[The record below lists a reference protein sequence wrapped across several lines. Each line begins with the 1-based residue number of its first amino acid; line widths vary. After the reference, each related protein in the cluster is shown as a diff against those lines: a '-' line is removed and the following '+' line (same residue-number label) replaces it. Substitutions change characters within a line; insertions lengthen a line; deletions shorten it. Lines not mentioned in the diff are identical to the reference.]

1 MVILVNTR
9 TNQMKKIIPDQLYS
23 PKFVHK
29 ANGYRVAETKNGEH
43 KQYFFGKLEQ
53 AQAKYQE
60 LTA

>member
-1 MVILVNTR
+1 
-9 TNQMKKIIPDQLYS
+9 MKQIPNKLYS

-53 AQAKYQE
+53 AQTKYQE
-60 LTA
+60 LAIPQ